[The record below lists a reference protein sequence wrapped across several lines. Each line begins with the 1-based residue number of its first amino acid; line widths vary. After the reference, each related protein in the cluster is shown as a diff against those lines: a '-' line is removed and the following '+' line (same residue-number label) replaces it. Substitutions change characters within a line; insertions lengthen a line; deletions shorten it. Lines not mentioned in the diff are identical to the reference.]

1 MMCFSGGGAVLQV
14 IQPLV
19 QQPSLP
25 VVKQSVKERLGPVP
39 ASNIE
44 PAEAQSANTEVTP
57 VCITVQKISL
67 HVFLSITGSIVDEY
81 ICIVQIHFHCL

>member
-1 MMCFSGGGAVLQV
+1 MICFFGDGVVLQV

-44 PAEAQSANTEVTP
+44 PAEAQSANTEVTQ
-57 VCITVQKISL
+57 VCMTVKKS
-67 HVFLSITGSIVDEY
+67 VA
-81 ICIVQIHFHCL
+81 HFSFCNRFHSVLMYLLQLFI

>member
-1 MMCFSGGGAVLQV
+1 MGVLQV

-44 PAEAQSANTEVTP
+44 PTEAQSANTEVTQ
-57 VCITVQKISL
+57 VRSIKKKKKKRSGTHISFSIIGSQCIN
-67 HVFLSITGSIVDEY
+67 
-81 ICIVQIHFHCL
+81 IC

>member
-1 MMCFSGGGAVLQV
+1 MPCLLGAGAVFQV

-19 QQPSLP
+19 PQPSLP

-44 PAEAQSANTEVTP
+44 PAEAQGANTEVAQ
-57 VCITVQKISL
+57 VCIVVRNS
-67 HVFLSITGSIVDEY
+67 VACSF
-81 ICIVQIHFHCL
+81 

>member
-1 MMCFSGGGAVLQV
+1 MKISFLFKV

-19 QQPSLP
+19 QQPILP

-44 PAEAQSANTEVTP
+44 PAEAQSANAETIQVNMTLNFSE
-57 VCITVQKISL
+57 
-67 HVFLSITGSIVDEY
+67 LS
-81 ICIVQIHFHCL
+81 

>member
-1 MMCFSGGGAVLQV
+1 MGVLQV

-44 PAEAQSANTEVTP
+44 PTEAQSANTEVTQVRSIKKKKKKNQAHIFLYNRFAVYKYMP
-57 VCITVQKISL
+57 VS
-67 HVFLSITGSIVDEY
+67 LSIEV
-81 ICIVQIHFHCL
+81 IHTV

>member
-1 MMCFSGGGAVLQV
+1 MMCSFGGGVALQV

-44 PAEAQSANTEVTP
+44 PAEAQSANTEVAQ
-57 VCITVQKISL
+57 VCMKVKKL
-67 HVFLSITGSIVDEY
+67 VVFFS
-81 ICIVQIHFHCL
+81 F

>member
-1 MMCFSGGGAVLQV
+1 MFQV

-19 QQPSLP
+19 QQPTLP

-44 PAEAQSANTEVTP
+44 PAEAQGTNTEVAQ
-57 VCITVQKISL
+57 VCIVVSNW
-67 HVFLSITGSIVDEY
+67 VAVSFLK
-81 ICIVQIHFHCL
+81 

>member
-1 MMCFSGGGAVLQV
+1 MMCFFGCGAALQV

-44 PAEAQSANTEVTP
+44 PAEPQSANTEVTQ
-57 VCITVQKISL
+57 VCMIVKKISCTFF
-67 HVFLSITGSIVDEY
+67 FL
-81 ICIVQIHFHCL
+81 